1 MYTPVNPYCSL
12 SELIQELKMK
22 PSDVAEKPALKDE
35 LLRAIDRGSRWV
47 DNYTQRDYFFHD
59 FSQAPYVFD
68 NFNENVLGW
77 DIFFPF
83 KPIIGLTKLTLGA
96 DEDSGTELIA
106 NKDYY
111 NDSNRIYLLRSST
124 MFVQNVDIPHDGAGA
139 IRVGPG
145 KGGWCLSRPDRLL
158 FVRGTAGNPQ
168 AKLYQMTATGDAAAQ
183 TDAWEISSYST
194 PPALYWT
201 MKKVG
206 TVVTVQVTLDSFG
219 AQVVAK
225 GTGTAGTPQVVELCE
240 VDGSGFKGLVSINYS
255 ADSASAN
262 TLAVTPNT
270 PAVLDSSSI
279 TLNLEGKIRESARLV
294 AASFSGHN
302 RKEIAGLD
310 GETVDITDRKIPD
323 TVYKMLGRQ
332 NPILV

>member
-1 MYTPVNPYCSL
+1 MYTPANPYCSL
-12 SELIQELKMK
+12 TEIIQELKMK
-22 PSDVAEKPALKDE
+22 PSDVYDKPSLKDE

-83 KPIIGLTKLTLGA
+83 KPIVALTKLVLGSA
-96 DEDSGTELIA
+96 EDCGTELVY

-111 NDSNRIYLLRSST
+111 NDASRIYLLRSST

-139 IRVGPG
+139 LRVGKG
-145 KGGWCLSRPDRLL
+145 NGGWCLSRPDRLL

-168 AKLYQMTATGDAAAQ
+168 SYVYQMTATGDAAAQ
-183 TDAWEISSYST
+183 TDAWKISAYAAPT
-194 PPALYWT
+194 TLYWT

-206 TVVTVQVTLDSFG
+206 TCVTITVTADSFG
-219 AQVVAK
+219 AQIIAK
-225 GTGTAGTPQVVELCE
+225 GVGTAGTPQVVNLWT
-240 VDGSGFKGLVSINYS
+240 VDGSGYKGQVSINYT
-255 ADSASAN
+255 ADSTAAN
-262 TLAVTPNT
+262 TLAVTPAT
-270 PAVLDSSSI
+270 VATLDSSSI
-279 TLNLEGKIRESARLV
+279 PLNLEGKIREATRLV
-294 AASFSGHN
+294 AASMSGHN
-302 RKEIAGLD
+302 RKEVAGLD
-310 GETVDITDRKIPD
+310 GEATAIEDRKIPD

-332 NPILV
+332 NPILI

>member
-12 SELIQELKMK
+12 TEIIQELKMK
-22 PSDVAEKPALKDE
+22 PSDVYDKQTLKDE
-35 LLRAIDRGSRWV
+35 LLRAIDRASRWV

-59 FSQAPYVFD
+59 FSQTPYVFD

-83 KPIIGLTKLTLGA
+83 KPIVALTKLVLGA
-96 DEDSGTELIA
+96 DEVGGNELVF
-106 NKDYY
+106 NKDFYY
-111 NDSNRIYLLRSST
+111 DASRIYLLRSST
-124 MFVQNVDIPHDGAGA
+124 MFIQNVDVPHDGAGA

-168 AKLYQMTATGDAAAQ
+168 AMLYQMTATGDAAAQ
-183 TDAWEISSYST
+183 TDAWKISAYSA
-194 PPALYWT
+194 PATLYWT

-206 TVVTVQVTLDSFG
+206 DCVTITVTSDSFG
-219 AQVVAK
+219 AQVIAK
-225 GTGTAGTPQVVELCE
+225 GKGTAGTPQVVNLWT
-240 VDGSGFKGLVSINYS
+240 VDGSGFKGQVSINYT
-255 ADSASAN
+255 ADTAAAN
-262 TLAVTPNT
+262 TLAVTPST
-270 PAVLDSSSI
+270 AATLDTSSI
-279 TLNLEGKIRESARLV
+279 PLNLEGKIKESTRLV
-294 AASFSGHN
+294 AAAFSGHN
-302 RKEIAGLD
+302 RKEEVGLD
-310 GETVDITDRKIPD
+310 GQTAEISDRAIPD